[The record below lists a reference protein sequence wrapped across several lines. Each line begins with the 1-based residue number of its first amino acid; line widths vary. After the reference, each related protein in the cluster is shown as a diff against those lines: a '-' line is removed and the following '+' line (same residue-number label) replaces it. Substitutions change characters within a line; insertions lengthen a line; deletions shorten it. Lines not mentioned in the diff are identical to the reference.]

1 MRIEVVHG
9 PNLNL
14 LGEREPE
21 IYGSS
26 TLAQIDTR
34 LGALGRELGVEVSSF
49 QSNHEGAIIDH
60 LQARRFVVDA
70 FILNLAGYTHTSVA
84 LRDAVLAIGRPAVE
98 VHLSNP
104 HAREG
109 FRHTSLLADVV
120 AGVIQGFGPL
130 GYELALRA
138 LVEQAQ
144 GRLAAAS
151 GRRATAAQSSSP
163 TPETT
168 GPTQES

>member
-21 IYGSS
+21 IYGSR
-26 TLAQIDTR
+26 TLREIDDR
-34 LGALGRELGVEVSSF
+34 LAALGRELGAEVSSF
-49 QSNHEGAIIDH
+49 QSNHEGALIDH
-60 LQARRFVVDA
+60 LQSRRFLADA

-98 VHLSNP
+98 VHLSNLQ
-104 HAREG
+104 AREG
-109 FRHTSLLADVV
+109 FRHKSLLADVA

-144 GRLAAAS
+144 GRLA
-151 GRRATAAQSSSP
+151 TAPQTSVP

-168 GPTQES
+168 GLT